1 MIHIASPSP
10 DSNYGLCI
18 IEEENRRPHPDT
30 AQQVWAG
37 NETTTN

>member
-1 MIHIASPSP
+1 MKYIASQSP
-10 DSNYGLCI
+10 DSDYGFCI

-30 AQQVWAG
+30 VQQVWAG